1 MIRSLMRKS
10 SGWRPALSLLV
21 GFSVYVYVPL
31 VPSASPMVSL
41 GATDSFEGLRR
52 VEGRMASL
60 LQFQRTL
67 YAGAFVA
74 GVFVAGVLIVSVW
87 SMASGWSEIS
97 LAGNDDSKSY
107 AEATVAVGGV
117 VLTEKPELFT
127 LVYQAQV
134 ASPELDVMIVVPVML
149 QHDWYWDQ
157 LLQYYGDRMPPV

>member
-1 MIRSLMRKS
+1 VVCLCCRLLCIWRRCRS
-10 SGWRPALSLLV
+10 GY
-21 GFSVYVYVPL
+21 FCIEQY
-31 VPSASPMVSL
+31 
-41 GATDSFEGLRR
+41 DSFADAKVVRLASGIEFIGRLFGLC
-52 VEGRMASL
+52 VCAV
-60 LQFQRTL
+60 
-67 YAGAFVA
+67 GA
-74 GVFVAGVLIVSVW
+74 FVAGVLIVSVW

-134 ASPELDVMIVVPVML
+134 ASPELDVMIVVPMML

-157 LLQYYGDRMPPV
+157 LVQCYGDRMPPV

>member
-67 YAGAFVA
+67 YVGA
-74 GVFVAGVLIVSVW
+74 FVAGVLIVSVW

-134 ASPELDVMIVVPVML
+134 ASPELDVMIVLPVML

-157 LLQYYGDRMPPV
+157 LVQYYGDRMPPV

>member
-1 MIRSLMRKS
+1 
-10 SGWRPALSLLV
+10 
-21 GFSVYVYVPL
+21 
-31 VPSASPMVSL
+31 
-41 GATDSFEGLRR
+41 
-52 VEGRMASL
+52 MASL

-67 YAGAFVA
+67 YVGA
-74 GVFVAGVLIVSVW
+74 FVAGVLIVSVW

-134 ASPELDVMIVVPVML
+134 ASPELDVMIVLPVML

-157 LLQYYGDRMPPV
+157 LVQYYGDRMPPV